1 MKHVSATNIHRLTIL
16 LVLNS
21 SLIDVDTLLNL
32 VGIFAQ
38 DDDHFHLL
46 DMHQTLKNIQFKT
59 LTFQ

>member
-38 DDDHFHLL
+38 DDDHSHLL